1 MVTLAG
7 CIVQMLV
14 FLWLE
19 VPIVDSKVFNWH
31 CWWYWWLVR
40 LVVVLV
46 QVWWRHW
53 WWWWWLVQA
62 FQWWLVEAVVV
73 VVELCGSGLIP
84 FATSIGANWCS
95 ACTYSSKTLHFCL
108 YTEYLYKY
116 PTLLQSNTIQ
126 FTALLHIFI

>member
-1 MVTLAG
+1 MVGKAG
-7 CIVQMLV
+7 GGAGASFGASIPM
-14 FLWLE
+14 
-19 VPIVDSKVFNWH
+19 
-31 CWWYWWLVR
+31 
-40 LVVVLV
+40 VVVLCGG
-46 QVWWRHW
+46 
-53 WWWWWLVQA
+53 WWWWLV
-62 FQWWLVEAVVV
+62 EALVV

-95 ACTYSSKTLHFCL
+95 ACPYSSKTLHFCL